1 MNGFKQ
7 FINEQENLDEDFRK
21 WAIRAARAARA
32 ATPFV
37 IAGSMMG
44 GPAKSQAQETGKK
57 QPIVMAFDQETGK
70 MVKTPMNQATFDTTQ
85 KKWIK
90 SSDKSPTQPKTNTN
104 PKSEP
109 NKNID
114 AGEHALAVATHYY
127 DNNEFSKAHHTFYW
141 AWGNNNRIRNKTLKE
156 WVKENVEIMT
166 LHQAALLAEE
176 DFLDKD
182 TFDKLYKLHIQP
194 FTNNIKEKN
203 KKNWLYVGD
212 YFRSS
217 AVPLDSL
224 KNLGKKY
231 GYPPFDFIENKT
243 NESFIN
249 TAMDL
254 ATQYMGVPG
263 PTELGMHIDNKSISQ
278 FGQFIA
284 NKLDLIPLDQDTVNK
299 YQKLCNSEP
308 QKGILYFTKHQ
319 YNKEK
324 ACQILC
330 KKNKSKPACEK
341 AGCKKIRVKSRNKLK
356 CPPTPYDFQRD
367 EQGNIIGLS

>member
-1 MNGFKQ
+1 MNNFKQ
-7 FINEQENLDEDFRK
+7 FINEQENLDEDFTK
-21 WAIRAARAARA
+21 W
-32 ATPFV
+32 ATPFI
-37 IAGSMMG
+37 IAGSLMG
-44 GPAKSQAQETGKK
+44 GPNKAQAQEPTKK
-57 QPIVMAFDQETGK
+57 QSIVMAFDQETGK

-90 SSDKSPTQPKTNTN
+90 SSKNTPTQPKTNTN

-114 AGEHALAVATHYY
+114 AGEHALSIATHYY

-212 YFRSS
+212 FFRNF
-217 AVPLDSL
+217 ALNLNNL

-243 NESFIN
+243 NESVIN

-263 PTELGMHIDNKSISQ
+263 PTELGMNIDNKSISQ
-278 FGQFIA
+278 FGKFVA
-284 NKLDLIPLDQDTVNK
+284 NQLDLIPLDKDTVTK
-299 YQKLCNSEP
+299 YQKLCNSTP
-308 QKGILYFTKHQ
+308 QKGIDSYKYHL
-319 YNKEK
+319 YNKQK
-324 ACQILC
+324 ACGILC
-330 KKNKSKPACEK
+330 TKGHRSEDQCKKAD
-341 AGCKKIRVKSRNKLK
+341 CKKIKLRSGYKQK
-356 CPPTPYDFQRD
+356 CPPMPDDFFRD
-367 EQGNIIGLS
+367 DTTKKILGLS